1 MKKYIFPIAALMLLC
16 ACGKNEGQST
26 AALRSA
32 YVSEAEYA
40 GGGVRRSFAG
50 IVEEEAT
57 VSIGFK
63 TAGQI
68 KRILVKEGSHVKAGQ
83 LLAELDDSDYKLGV
97 EALQIQYDQTKLEV
111 ERARKLF
118 EKKSMSPNDYEKA
131 EAGLKQLAV
140 QLQANKNKLEYTRL
154 YAPSAGVIETVNFSK
169 GEMVDAGTAVFSMIS
184 AGKMEVVCD
193 IPSAVYQNRT
203 RFDGFECNISST
215 GTDIEY
221 PLTLQSIVPKADANQ
236 LYRMR
241 LCFSGQTPADITA
254 GMNVEV
260 TIRMSG
266 ENADVTIPTTALMHR
281 DNKEYVWVVG
291 NDSTVTLTEV
301 VLSPTPDGGK
311 IQVKSGLSAGQ
322 KVVRAGVSAL
332 SEGEKVKI
340 IGQPSATNVG
350 DLL

>member
-1 MKKYIFPIAALMLLC
+1 MKKYIFPIAALMLLS
-16 ACGKNEGQST
+16 ACGKNEEQST
-26 AALRSA
+26 AALRSV

-40 GGGVRRSFAG
+40 CGSVMRSFAG

-57 VSIGFK
+57 ISIGFK

-68 KRILVKEGSHVKAGQ
+68 KKIIVKEGDHVRAGQ

-97 EALQIQYDQTKLEV
+97 EALQIQYDQTKQEV

-140 QLQANKNKLEYTRL
+140 QLQANKNKLGYTRL
-154 YAPSAGVIETVNFSK
+154 YAPSAGVIEAVNFSK
-169 GEMVDAGTAVFSMIS
+169 GEMVDAGTAIFSMIS
-184 AGKMEVVCD
+184 TGKMEVVCD
-193 IPSAVYQNRT
+193 IPSSMYHDRT
-203 RFDGFECNISST
+203 RYEGFDCHIPHGK
-215 GTDIEY
+215 TDNEY
-221 PLTLQSIVPKADANQ
+221 PLILQSIVPKADANQ

-241 LCFSGQTPADITA
+241 LCFSGQTPADVTA

-260 TIRMSG
+260 TIHLSG
-266 ENADVTIPTTALMHR
+266 ENGDVTIPTTAVMHR
-281 DNKEYVWVVG
+281 DNKEYVWVLE
-291 NDSTVTLTEV
+291 NDSTVKLTEV
-301 VLSPTPDGGK
+301 VLNPTPDGGR

-332 SEGEKVKI
+332 CEGEKVKI